1 MKIISEP
8 HFPKDFLFGG
18 SSSAFQAEGA
28 YSEDGRGPSVID
40 LLKRSDKLADY
51 KVAIDFYHRFEE
63 DIKLM
68 HEAGLKAFRFS
79 MSWSRILP
87 EGNGEINMEGIEF
100 YNKIIN
106 LLGKYNI
113 EPVVTIYHFDYPQ
126 GLVNQYGGWLSR
138 QSIEDY
144 ASYAALLFE
153 HFGDRVKYWLT
164 INEQDHVIHLPERL
178 GIKKEMTD
186 AEFDKIVHQ
195 VSYHMCVATAKAI
208 KLCHEMVEG
217 GKIGPAMN
225 PMIGIPASMNPK
237 DVLAAMEY
245 NDISCFYLL
254 DMHCKGIFSPVY
266 KKYLLDRGIFPQI
279 EEADLEEMRSHPP
292 DYIGVNYYMSKTIEH
307 SSDTEIKYRGSGVI
321 KQEEAG
327 LYKMIDNPYT
337 PASEWGWEVC
347 APGLKMSIMEIYNRY
362 MLPVLIT
369 ENGLGAKDE
378 LTNDNQIHDEYRIR
392 YLSEHL
398 KEIKDCIDMG
408 YPVIGYCLWSFM
420 DIISGHDGMGKR
432 YGLVYVNRSNSDL
445 MDLARI
451 KKDSY
456 HWYAHVIATNGAEL

>member
-1 MKIISEP
+1 MKIIPEP
-8 HFPKDFLFGG
+8 FFPEGFLFGG

-28 YSEDGRGPSVID
+28 YNQYGRGLSVID
-40 LLKRSDKLADY
+40 MLPRNDKLADY
-51 KVAIDFYHRFEE
+51 KVAVDHYHRFEE

-68 HEAGLKAFRFS
+68 YEAGLRAYRFS

-87 EGNGEINMEGIEF
+87 EGNGEINTEGIEF
-100 YNKIIN
+100 YNKVIN
-106 LLGKYNI
+106 LLLKYKI

-126 GLVNQYGGWLSR
+126 GLVDQYGGWLSR

-144 ASYAALLFE
+144 VNYAAVLFK

-178 GIKKEMTD
+178 GIKEKLSD
-186 AEFDKIVHQ
+186 KEFDKIAHQ
-195 VSYHMCVATAKAI
+195 VSYHMCAATAKAI

-225 PMIGIPASMNPK
+225 PMFGVPASMKPE
-237 DVLAAMEY
+237 DALAAMEY
-245 NDISCFYLL
+245 NEIASFYLL

-266 KKYLLDRGIFPQI
+266 KKYLIDRGIFPQV
-279 EEADLEEMRSHPP
+279 EEADLEEMRNNPP
-292 DYIGVNYYMSKTIEH
+292 DYIGVNYYMAKTIEH
-307 SSDTEIKYRGSGVI
+307 SSKNEIQYRGSGVI

-327 LYKMIDNPYT
+327 IYKIVDNPYT
-337 PASEWGWEVC
+337 PVTEWGWEIC
-347 APGLKMSIMEIYNRY
+347 APGLKMAIMEIFNRY
-362 MLPVLIT
+362 NIPVLIT
-369 ENGLGAKDE
+369 ENGLGAFDE
-378 LTNDNQIHDEYRIR
+378 LTEDKQIHDEYRIE
-392 YLSEHL
+392 YLSAHL
-398 KEIKDCIDMG
+398 KELKECIDMG

-420 DIISGHDGMGKR
+420 DLISGHDGMGKR

-451 KKDSY
+451 KKKSY
-456 HWYAHVIATNGAEL
+456 HWYANVIATNGTGL